1 MTSGTRLP
9 EDLRAALHAVR
20 VDAAAA
26 EAELADRRV
35 AAEDTRQLTGL
46 LADALYASLHAG
58 LPESSAPSRRLR
70 DPRLEEALA
79 RQVPHATFPSD
90 AELIGDRPPE
100 SGTGG
105 RVVVRTGGVAVAV
118 PGAWVDGPVRNGRPV
133 RLAWPA
139 AHPAVSPGFF
149 FVTGS
154 QGPPPRE
161 QPLLRVYLHV
171 RDEDAAPAL
180 FGRVLRAL
188 EASGRP
194 YRAKAASVPHQYPRY
209 DAVVVYLAAEDRAL
223 ADLVAREV
231 EGHPAL
237 GEETSLFA
245 RRHAPG
251 LASAAEPG
259 DPRPGMRGM
268 SFGQHRSHVMAQA
281 LVEHAATG
289 RGEPLDLLLARRLA
303 EASID
308 PSDPSRNLAA

>member
-1 MTSGTRLP
+1 MAGDTRLP
-9 EDLRAALHAVR
+9 EALSAALRDVR
-20 VDAAAA
+20 VDATAT
-26 EAELADRRV
+26 EAELAGRRV
-35 AAEDTRQLTGL
+35 TAEDARQLTGA

-58 LPESSAPSRRLR
+58 LPESSAPSQRLR

-79 RQVPHATFPSD
+79 REVPHTTFPSD
-90 AELIGDRPPE
+90 AELVGSRAPG
-100 SGTGG
+100 SGAGG

-118 PGAWVDGPVRNGRPV
+118 PGAWLTGPAEDGRPV

-171 RDEDAAPAL
+171 RDADAAPAL

-188 EASGRP
+188 EAGGRP

-223 ADLVAREV
+223 LDLVAREV
-231 EGHPAL
+231 AGHPAL

-251 LASAAEPG
+251 VASAAEPG
-259 DPRPGMRGM
+259 DTRPGMRGM

-281 LVEHAATG
+281 LVEHATTG
-289 RGEPLDLLLARRLA
+289 RGTSLDVLLARRLA
-303 EASID
+303 EARID
-308 PSDPSRNLAA
+308 PSDPARNLTA

>member
-1 MTSGTRLP
+1 MPNTLSTPHARGARRHVRALELSRVPQVNELLDTLGLGRLR
-9 EDLRAALHAVR
+9 EAGAEGAGGRRAAL
-20 VDAAAA
+20 
-26 EAELADRRV
+26 
-35 AAEDTRQLTGL
+35 
-46 LADALYASLHAG
+46 
-58 LPESSAPSRRLR
+58 
-70 DPRLEEALA
+70 
-79 RQVPHATFPSD
+79 
-90 AELIGDRPPE
+90 
-100 SGTGG
+100 
-105 RVVVRTGGVAVAV
+105 
-118 PGAWVDGPVRNGRPV
+118 
-133 RLAWPA
+133 
-139 AHPAVSPGFF
+139 
-149 FVTGS
+149 
-154 QGPPPRE
+154 QG
-161 QPLLRVYLHV
+161 Q
-171 RDEDAAPAL
+171 
-180 FGRVLRAL
+180 
-188 EASGRP
+188 
-194 YRAKAASVPHQYPRY
+194 AASVPHQYPRY

-281 LVEHAATG
+281 LVEHATTG